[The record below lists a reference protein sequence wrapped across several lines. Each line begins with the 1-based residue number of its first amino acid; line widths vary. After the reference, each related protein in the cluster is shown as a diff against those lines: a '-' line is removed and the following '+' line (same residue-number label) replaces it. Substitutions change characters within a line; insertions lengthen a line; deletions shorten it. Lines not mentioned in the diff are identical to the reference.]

1 MRHRGYPI
9 HPPWRFCFLRDYYHT
24 NLTLFTSP
32 HEIFSMHTIHDMLLS
47 SKESIDIYDAT
58 LLVAHVIQK
67 SREFVL
73 TYPEHTLTQEQSD
86 TVTQLIA
93 RRALHEPLSYLT
105 GHKEFFG
112 RAFEV
117 TKHTLIPRPETELMV
132 EEIIMC
138 TQKNINEKK
147 SQYIFDIGTGSGNII
162 TSLAKELSPLHLHDT
177 SLSFFGV
184 DISSQ
189 ALSVAEKNADTH
201 DVKKEITFI
210 QSDLFEN
217 IPTSI
222 TQKNINTF
230 IIAANLP
237 YLSTDVYESSMD
249 DVKKFEPK
257 SALFSEENGL
267 QHYRKLLLQLKNIFN
282 QNNIQNIQLFFE
294 ISPEQKDEIEHIVRT
309 IFPQANI
316 ETLQDLAGQ
325 WRLTKAS
332 IEQ

>member
-1 MRHRGYPI
+1 
-9 HPPWRFCFLRDYYHT
+9 
-24 NLTLFTSP
+24 
-32 HEIFSMHTIHDMLLS
+32 MHTIHDILLL

-58 LLVAHVIQK
+58 LLIAHITQK

-73 TYPEHTLTQEQSD
+73 TYPEHTLTQEQYD
-86 TVTQLIA
+86 AVMQLIA
-93 RRALHEPLSYLT
+93 RRAHHEPLSYLT

-112 RAFEV
+112 REFEV

-138 TQKNINEKK
+138 AKKNINEKK

-162 TSLAKELSPLHLHDT
+162 ISLAKELSLLYSQDT
-177 SLSFFGV
+177 LTNFFSI
-184 DISSQ
+184 DISSH
-189 ALSVAEKNADTH
+189 ALLMAKKNANTH

-210 QSDLFEN
+210 QSDLLEN
-217 IPTSI
+217 ISTSI
-222 TQKNINTF
+222 TQKNINTC

-257 SALFSEENGL
+257 SALFSKENGL
-267 QHYRKLLLQLKNIFN
+267 HHYRKLLMQLENIFN
-282 QNNIQNIQLFFE
+282 QRNIQSMQLFFE
-294 ISPEQKDEIEHIVRT
+294 ISPEQKNEIEKIIRD
-309 IFPQANI
+309 IFPQASI
-316 ETLQDLAGQ
+316 ETMRDLSGK

-332 IEQ
+332 IKQ